1 MKVIVITANVPRS
14 QDTVALFAG
23 KAQHL
28 VPEGMGL
35 IALSLLTW
43 L

>member
-23 KAQHL
+23 KARHL

-35 IALSLLTW
+35 IALSLLT
-43 L
+43 